1 MRNKCYTAICG
12 LAITAA
18 TLGTPALA
26 SAHPGCDNDWIIFL
40 LLWYLFGGGQMGSGF
55 PAGPGGCFCPPGG
68 QPTPAPAAPAPV
80 PNGNG
85 AMLRNGNGFMQRAP
99 GVVNGGLPFNNG
111 AMLRQV
117 GKPNGNGG
125 PGPLMLRQGNGLPA
139 IGQKPAMAQ
148 QRGPGGHGK
157 AGGAG
162 GARNAALQPGKPIV
176 GKPNIGPLGGGQMPA
191 IGGKPNGL
199 KPGPGMKPVPAKPQ
213 LGRK

>member
-1 MRNKCYTAICG
+1 MRSKCYTAICG

-26 SAHPGCDNDWIIFL
+26 SAHPNNDWIIFL
-40 LLWYLFGGGQMGSGF
+40 LLWYLFGGGQMGSRF
-55 PAGPGGCFCPPGG
+55 PAGPAGCCCPPGG
-68 QPTPAPAAPAPV
+68 QPLPAPAAPVPA

-111 AMLRQV
+111 AMLRQP

-125 PGPLMLRQGNGLPA
+125 PGPQMLRQGNGLPA

-148 QRGPGGHGK
+148 KPGPGGHGK
-157 AGGAG
+157 ADGHGK
-162 GARNAALQPGKPIV
+162 AALQPGKPIG
-176 GKPNIGPLGGGQMPA
+176 GKPNVGPLGGGQMPA

-199 KPGPGMKPVPAKPQ
+199 KPGPGMKPAPGKPQ
-213 LGRK
+213 LGRR